1 MSSIQKPSDESHDQA
16 RQGGPNAPRRLFGLS
31 LSEAFRQFVLEDPEI
46 SALGKMIVEQ
56 EGSHVEVFR
65 DGQYPGPIVD
75 FVWPL
80 DVSASDLVF
89 QFVRPVVIIIPGP
102 PIPKG
107 SDAIQRVSSALA
119 DRLQSLRRMLIDGQ
133 IVAHGTFVNTGT
145 FGPINRLQWA
155 RSGLSIDVKSGD
167 LLHEVNNRAAIQWSG
182 LALEAPAASEPA
194 PPTAQDTF
202 HVNST
207 ERDGLRSGSIST
219 SKRAPAARKIT
230 PRHASIEAAIAA
242 IWPDGIPTALPL
254 KTRDK
259 KIIDWQKDKALAV
272 ASSKTIHR
280 YLAARSKSQ

>member
-16 RQGGPNAPRRLFGLS
+16 RQGGSNAPRRLFGLS

-89 QFVRPVVIIIPGP
+89 QFVRPVVIMIPGP

-167 LLHEVNNRAAIQWSG
+167 LLHEVNKKAGRYRHSSG
-182 LALEAPAASEPA
+182 RSPRGGVARPLQSDPAVLAHKRRR
-194 PPTAQDTF
+194 TGVRTC
-202 HVNST
+202 
-207 ERDGLRSGSIST
+207 RSRNPLST
-219 SKRAPAARKIT
+219 S
-230 PRHASIEAAIAA
+230 
-242 IWPDGIPTALPL
+242 
-254 KTRDK
+254 
-259 KIIDWQKDKALAV
+259 
-272 ASSKTIHR
+272 
-280 YLAARSKSQ
+280 